1 MEVVAS
7 SQGRVLVA
15 NTLVAST
22 LWHRLMALTPPRN
35 LMSSIQQEI
44 VDFFWSGR
52 HWVRAAALYLPLAEG
67 GQGLISIQSKIAS
80 FRLRTV
86 SRLLY
91 DCGPSWLN
99 FGKLLLRSVGRFG
112 HKQLFLL
119 NPEELDLSGL
129 TPFYTSVLQAWH
141 TFKFTR
147 ATSEMPGMWVFEEPL
162 FFNGLLRARTL
173 QSASLRTSLR
183 QAGCTKVGH
192 LMKAKAKS
200 LEALRRRSNT
210 SSIRILDQVVKEVC
224 AALPESRRAFAED
237 ADLCEQWIEDGDYSF
252 PSLQVTPVV
261 GDWHEGAGQLL
272 TLRTPH
278 LGTFQACGKKET
290 YNLCVT
296 EFLGP
301 DSSPKGCWRC
311 LYKLPVEKRTAD
323 LRWRIVHGAIA
334 TNRYR
339 AHLDLEL
346 GEGCIFCSEVET
358 LEHLFIQCPR
368 LSALFIL
375 LKSWFQG
382 LGEEFSF
389 VLFIFGP
396 KYSVKKKGVHT
407 LLNFLSGAAKIWLTR
422 RSRLQGVGSVALLP
436 VLQGLLR
443 ARLRVEHT
451 YYHLMDNIQA
461 FSHMG
466 AVGGDGEL
474 RLYI

>member
-7 SQGRVLVA
+7 SDVLQGKSSGRQY
-15 NTLVAST
+15 ST

-35 LMSSIQQEI
+35 LVSSIQQHI

-67 GQGLISIQSKIAS
+67 GQGLICIQSKIAS

-91 DCGPSWLN
+91 DCSPSWLN
-99 FGKLLLRSVGRFG
+99 FGKLLLRSVGRFSY

-183 QAGCTKVGH
+183 EAGCTKVGH
-192 LMKAKAKS
+192 LMKAKATS

-224 AALPESRRAFAED
+224 AALPESLRAFAED

-252 PSLQVTPVV
+252 PSLEVTPAV

-290 YNLCVT
+290 YNLCVKVLNLRSLAGVKESRWA

-301 DSSPKGCWRC
+301 DSSPKGSWRC

-323 LRWRIVHGAIA
+323 LQWRIVHGAIA
-334 TNRYR
+334 TNRY
-339 AHLDLEL
+339 
-346 GEGCIFCSEVET
+346 
-358 LEHLFIQCPR
+358 
-368 LSALFIL
+368 
-375 LKSWFQG
+375 
-382 LGEEFSF
+382 
-389 VLFIFGP
+389 
-396 KYSVKKKGVHT
+396 
-407 LLNFLSGAAKIWLTR
+407 
-422 RSRLQGVGSVALLP
+422 
-436 VLQGLLR
+436 
-443 ARLRVEHT
+443 
-451 YYHLMDNIQA
+451 
-461 FSHMG
+461 
-466 AVGGDGEL
+466 
-474 RLYI
+474 